1 MGRSG
6 PIIRAGRLWS
16 NNARDKTKQNLPV
29 SFSKPTK
36 RHYFKEQIDWL
47 FSARLK
53 KLGFSSLFD
62 ESCYVD
68 MQGNTYCSHKGFGF
82 AFEELIKEDPSE
94 NCNFYL
100 DGEAQNLK
108 KLAISVAHM
117 LIGERNTSDSFMGKF
132 KYIYVLNFFY
142 LVRKNV

>member
-36 RHYFKEQIDWL
+36 R
-47 FSARLK
+47 LK

-68 MQGNTYCSHKGFGF
+68 MQRNTYCSHKGFGF

-117 LIGERNTSDSFMGKF
+117 LIDERNTSDSFMGKF